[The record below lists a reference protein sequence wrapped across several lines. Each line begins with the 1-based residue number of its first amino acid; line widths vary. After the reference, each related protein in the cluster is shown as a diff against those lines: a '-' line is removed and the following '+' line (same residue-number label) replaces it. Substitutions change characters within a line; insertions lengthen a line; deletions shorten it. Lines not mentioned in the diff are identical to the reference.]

1 MPSAASPSTMRAKT
15 AFRWA
20 DAGSITEPVTSGAG
34 SGAARTVPG
43 FLAGRDRS
51 YRPAAS
57 QDAQAPLRSGG
68 QADGEALQAT
78 DGQAAG
84 WAGDQARRL
93 ADAAAAQPAGGQAAQ
108 PADGMARPGGATA
121 AGCLLGF
128 LTRAPAG
135 AKAWVPGGLPRS
147 QPTARS
153 GRYRQNPGRP
163 DRDWPAGA
171 PATAAALRRAAR
183 ATPWARPAQ
192 GMVRDWP
199 VPGPPAAGSP
209 AAGWKVPGS
218 PRPRP

>member
-1 MPSAASPSTMRAKT
+1 MPSAASASTMRAKT

-57 QDAQAPLRSGG
+57 QEAQCPGRVGG
-68 QADGEALQAT
+68 Q
-78 DGQAAG
+78 
-84 WAGDQARRL
+84 
-93 ADAAAAQPAGGQAAQ
+93 AAQPAGGQAAQ
-108 PADGMARPGGATA
+108 PADGMARLADATA

-183 ATPWARPAQ
+183 ATPWARTA
-192 GMVRDWP
+192 
-199 VPGPPAAGSP
+199 
-209 AAGWKVPGS
+209 
-218 PRPRP
+218 